1 MTVEMIDKMGL
12 TYKEWLEILSLCELL
27 FNGLCETY
35 CQRKRPEQQWLA
47 WRQPTGGKLGRL
59 LKAAYEFDKKKNFC
73 YNIIVER
80 QKSSTM
86 PFVGGNPPFI
96 SNPIAA
102 QFQKFFKILVE
113 LCLFIYYNF
122 HIQLENQGKSN

>member
-1 MTVEMIDKMGL
+1 MTVETIDKMGL
-12 TYKEWLEILSLCELL
+12 TREEWLEILSLCELL

-35 CQRKRPEQQWLA
+35 CQRKRPEQQ
-47 WRQPTGGKLGRL
+47 RK
-59 LKAAYEFDKKKNFC
+59 FDKKKNFC

-86 PFVGGNPPFI
+86 PFAGGNPPFI

-122 HIQLENQGKSN
+122 HI

>member
-1 MTVEMIDKMGL
+1 MTVEMIDKMDL
-12 TYKEWLEILSLCELL
+12 TREEWLEILSLCELL

-47 WRQPTGGKLGRL
+47 WRQPTGGK
-59 LKAAYEFDKKKNFC
+59 FDKKKNFC

-102 QFQKFFKILVE
+102 QFQKFFKI
-113 LCLFIYYNF
+113 F
-122 HIQLENQGKSN
+122 G

>member
-12 TYKEWLEILSLCELL
+12 TREEWLEILSLCELL

-35 CQRKRPEQQWLA
+35 CQRKRPEQQQWLA
-47 WRQPTGGKLGRL
+47 WRQPTGRK
-59 LKAAYEFDKKKNFC
+59 FDKKKNFC

-102 QFQKFFKILVE
+102 QFQKFFKI
-113 LCLFIYYNF
+113 F
-122 HIQLENQGKSN
+122 G